1 MRPPWTTLPAAVC
14 LLTCDDQPAG
24 GGGELG
30 LPGESVLG
38 AALVGLE
45 AVLGGHVSDLEL
57 PAGQHHVL
65 PIYNRAAVSDAAKLS
80 GHLLRNAGILNS
92 YFSFCR

>member
-38 AALVGLE
+38 AALVRLE
-45 AVLGGHVSDLEL
+45 AVLG
-57 PAGQHHVL
+57 
-65 PIYNRAAVSDAAKLS
+65 
-80 GHLLRNAGILNS
+80 
-92 YFSFCR
+92 

>member
-24 GGGELG
+24 GGREFG

-38 AALVGLE
+38 AALVRLE
-45 AVLGGHVSDLEL
+45 AVLGGHVPDLEL

-65 PIYNRAAVSDAAKLS
+65 PIYNRGQLVMQLS
-80 GHLLRNAGILNS
+80 SVVI
-92 YFSFCR
+92 C